1 MPEQRMDEFD
11 RWAIRIFKA
20 AAVLFLL
27 ILSLLAIAMCVDNG
41 DTMRHRPPVIQP
53 SAAEKRWLN
62 ERFKFHG
69 ISASIEENGEYY
81 FIRNGKRCRL

>member
-1 MPEQRMDEFD
+1 MPEQMMDEFD

-27 ILSLLAIAMCVDNG
+27 ILSLLVIAMCVDNG

-53 SAAEKRWLN
+53 SEAEKRWLN
-62 ERFKFHG
+62 ERFRSHG
-69 ISASIEENGEYY
+69 IYACIEERGEYY